1 MEPLAGSASS
11 GPGVGGERPVGAAFF
26 GIHVFHFHR
35 GAEDDLVTAQLV
47 QVDHLVKS
55 HAGLDILDARFRHAL
70 AFAGGIITGVFA
82 QVAFFTGLLD
92 GLDDGGAF
100 ALQAGQL
107 FFQTLVALLG
117 NGDIG
122 HGHDTPLFVR

>member
-1 MEPLAGSASS
+1 M
-11 GPGVGGERPVGAAFF
+11 AFF

-35 GAEDDLVTAQLV
+35 GAEDDLVAAQLV